1 MTPFHRATMLGLA
14 SLGLLALAA
23 CTTTSPNYG
32 YGNTGTSYPS
42 QAQCSDCGIVTRI
55 DVLASTR
62 SAPAATGT
70 VLGGIV
76 GAVAGAVVYRVIGG
90 QKAR

>member
-32 YGNTGTSYPS
+32 YGNQGLSRDP
-42 QAQCSDCGIVTRI
+42 CGIDLI
-55 DVLASTR
+55 MPLP
-62 SAPAATGT
+62 APAKGC
-70 VLGGIV
+70 
-76 GAVAGAVVYRVIGG
+76 VASA
-90 QKAR
+90 